1 MSTIKTILYTQKTLK
16 NNQHPV
22 MLYIYEDKVYRIT
35 LGYSCNPKEWDDR
48 QGRFKKNVENYKVK
62 NLNLR
67 KYELK
72 ASEIIDEF
80 VRQGKRFNFEIFK
93 NEFLGIEKK
102 EKTFYEFF
110 EEMIEEKRSLGKIG
124 TMLAYKDALSTI
136 KRYKSNNL
144 EFKDVSYSLLKGLE
158 VYLFQTGST
167 GGGIGARMRS
177 IRAVYYEGIRR
188 GCIEKE
194 SNPFS
199 TAMNK
204 NGYSLSK
211 LKSQR
216 NPRAVSEND
225 LQMLKDFD
233 FEQHPTLIKSYL
245 YFMFSYYM
253 FGMNFADISTLKRE
267 NIQNERLHYKRQKTG
282 KQFNLKIPYEA
293 QTIINYFKSESNYIF
308 PILNENIHKTPQQ
321 KKDRTTKVLKKCNK
335 DFVEIARLLN
345 LETEKFTFYT
355 ARHSSATTLKRKGV
369 ATDIISEALGHSN
382 SQITQLY
389 LKQFEN
395 SVLDSAMATL

>member
-1 MSTIKTILYTQKTLK
+1 MSTIKTILYKQKTLK
-16 NNQHPV
+16 NNQNPV

-144 EFKDVSYSLLKGLE
+144 EFKDVSYSLVQQVAELVQE
-158 VYLFQTGST
+158 CVLFVLY
-167 GGGIGARMRS
+167 IMR
-177 IRAVYYEGIRR
+177 E
-188 GCIEKE
+188 
-194 SNPFS
+194 
-199 TAMNK
+199 
-204 NGYSLSK
+204 
-211 LKSQR
+211 
-216 NPRAVSEND
+216 
-225 LQMLKDFD
+225 
-233 FEQHPTLIKSYL
+233 
-245 YFMFSYYM
+245 
-253 FGMNFADISTLKRE
+253 
-267 NIQNERLHYKRQKTG
+267 
-282 KQFNLKIPYEA
+282 
-293 QTIINYFKSESNYIF
+293 
-308 PILNENIHKTPQQ
+308 
-321 KKDRTTKVLKKCNK
+321 
-335 DFVEIARLLN
+335 
-345 LETEKFTFYT
+345 
-355 ARHSSATTLKRKGV
+355 
-369 ATDIISEALGHSN
+369 
-382 SQITQLY
+382 
-389 LKQFEN
+389 
-395 SVLDSAMATL
+395 